1 MDSFSLPNTDSP
13 EVMEQAISIW
23 MTTLIWR
30 QIARVVLDEEAEQ
43 RLLGIYDGIYRAVRK
58 THAGGN

>member
-1 MDSFSLPNTDSP
+1 MDNFSLPNTDSP

-30 QIARVVLDEEAEQ
+30 QIARVVLDEESEA
-43 RLLGIYDGIYRAVRK
+43 RLLGIYDNIYRTVRK
-58 THAGGN
+58 THASG